1 MATSKR
7 SHAAASMY
15 YFSYWI
21 LICGLSLM
29 LVPKLLLN
37 LIGITMTNSATGGP
51 NYILG
56 HLFGMVLVFLAF
68 YYQMVSRREEMRE
81 FYRWTTYTRFLALP
95 GTAVFV
101 FLGLGEPITLLFVV
115 VDFLGALWTTL
126 ALRKDELERLK
137 AA

>member
-1 MATSKR
+1 MACCKR

-21 LICGLSLM
+21 LICGVCLM
-29 LVPKLLLN
+29 LAPKLLLN
-37 LIGITMTNSATGGP
+37 LIGITMSDSATGEP
-51 NYILG
+51 NYIVG
-56 HLFGMVLVFLAF
+56 HLFGMVLIFLAF
-68 YYQMVSRREEMRE
+68 YYQMVSRHEAMRE

-95 GTAVFV
+95 GTVVFV
-101 FLGLGEPITLLFVV
+101 LLGLGKPITIGFVV

-126 ALRKDELERLK
+126 ALRKDESERIK